1 MTDITVKTIMVSD
14 LITADAN
21 DSLFAVY
28 QILKKFRI
36 HHIPVIDKSG
46 DIKGI
51 ISWTDIERL
60 KVGASLF
67 KNPKKEEYTEAY
79 FHSMRACDIMGGRSV
94 FVANANKASSARV
107 SWGLSSRRYFT
118 VTLPA
123 ATSSSPSTNAQRAP
137 LLSAFLN

>member
-79 FHSMRACDIMGGRSV
+79 FHSMRACDIMGENLV
-94 FVANANKASSARV
+94 TIEASSSIREAYGIFKKNEFHALPVIEEGRLV
-107 SWGLSSRRYFT
+107 GILTPLDILDYFFNQEQT
-118 VTLPA
+118 
-123 ATSSSPSTNAQRAP
+123 
-137 LLSAFLN
+137 